1 MDNYY
6 DREFNY
12 PCGKHSYAAMN
23 VVKNPATE
31 VQRKQMA
38 MDMILDKQ
46 TPNAALAQEITSLK
60 RSGGGGRYSSSR
72 YSSSRS
78 SYAKRSY

>member
-46 TPNAALAQEITSLK
+46 TPNAALAQEITSLNI
-60 RSGGGGRYSSSR
+60 RRWR
-72 YSSSRS
+72 
-78 SYAKRSY
+78 